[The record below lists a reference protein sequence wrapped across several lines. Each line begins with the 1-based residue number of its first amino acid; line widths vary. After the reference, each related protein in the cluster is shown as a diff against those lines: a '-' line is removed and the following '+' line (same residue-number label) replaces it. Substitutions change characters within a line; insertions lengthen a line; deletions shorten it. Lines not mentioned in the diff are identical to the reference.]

1 MYSIFKKDY
10 KNIIN
15 FEIIC
20 YRPCIVHLSQGIVL
34 QIVGYDA
41 CAHGRSN
48 PDHGLLVRRE
58 VVEHLLWVL
67 HQGELG
73 HWGEVPVEGP

>member
-48 PDHGLLVRRE
+48 PDHGLLVRGE